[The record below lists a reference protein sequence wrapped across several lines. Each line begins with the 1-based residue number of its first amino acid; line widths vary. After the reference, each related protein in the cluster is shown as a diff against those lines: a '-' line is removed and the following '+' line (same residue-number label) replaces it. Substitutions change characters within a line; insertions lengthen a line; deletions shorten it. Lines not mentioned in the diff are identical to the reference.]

1 MAENIAAWLLDNS
14 VKRGDNQVLRKRL
27 SLKGETRLLPTTIVT
42 TYKYHQTICNFGKWQ
57 KSIISFE
64 NGFK

>member
-1 MAENIAAWLLDNS
+1 MKVTKILGGINDPKGGILN
-14 VKRGDNQVLRKRL
+14 
-27 SLKGETRLLPTTIVT
+27 GETRLLPTTIVT